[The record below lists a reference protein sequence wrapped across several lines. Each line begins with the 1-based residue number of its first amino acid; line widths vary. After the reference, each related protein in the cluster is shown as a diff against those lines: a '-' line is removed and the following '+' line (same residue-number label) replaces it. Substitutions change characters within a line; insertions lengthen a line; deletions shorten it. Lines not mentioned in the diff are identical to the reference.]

1 MEQRVLSP
9 ASLNGETRIQVADAA
24 TVYYPNFRRNLSLL
38 SKQEGPSPDSA
49 FSHQATAGGIIA
61 TDT

>member
-1 MEQRVLSP
+1 MEQRVFSP

-38 SKQEGPSPDSA
+38 SEREGAQP
-49 FSHQATAGGIIA
+49 
-61 TDT
+61 